1 MAKEYITQLQTL
13 DIYLGLQTGNTAPLR
28 ELLENLPDTKTA
40 WMLHTPQEH
49 GNLLKLMNT
58 LMAIP
63 EHPTSVILS
72 TPLLSS

>member
-28 ELLENLPDTKTA
+28 ELLKN
-40 WMLHTPQEH
+40 
-49 GNLLKLMNT
+49 
-58 LMAIP
+58 LMAVP